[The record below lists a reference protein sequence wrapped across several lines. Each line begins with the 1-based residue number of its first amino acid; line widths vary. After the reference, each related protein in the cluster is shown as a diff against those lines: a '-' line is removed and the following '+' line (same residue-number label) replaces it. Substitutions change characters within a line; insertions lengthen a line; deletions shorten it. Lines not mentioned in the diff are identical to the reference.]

1 MNDQIAQM
9 FDDFRDIPSS
19 TIGHE
24 ILRTKVLPDLLGKE
38 ADSILYFLG
47 RNLAKSYPCTSIDE
61 IGTFFGAMGWD
72 HLSLDKE
79 KKNEYQF
86 TLSGELIAKR
96 LTYKT
101 NYSFRL
107 EAGFLAEQISLL
119 TNEHAECAYTC
130 QIRKKNVTFQ
140 VVKQ

>member
-1 MNDQIAQM
+1 MNDQISKL

-38 ADSILYFLG
+38 ADSILYFIG
-47 RNLAKSYPCTSIDE
+47 RNLAKSYPCSSLDE
-61 IGTFFGAMGWD
+61 IGIFFGAMGWD

-86 TLSGELIAKR
+86 TLSGDLTAKR
-96 LTYKT
+96 LTYDT
-101 NYSFRL
+101 DYCFRL
-107 EAGFLAEQISLL
+107 EAGFLAEQISLI
-119 TNEHAECAYTC
+119 TNEFAECAYTC
-130 QIRKKNVTFQ
+130 QPRKKKIEFQ